1 MLRLGLGWI
10 KKQPK
15 PGDPMRFTVKQ
26 GKERGDEERAEQK
39 YFHVWKCKGTD
50 SNGAK
55 NGRKA

>member
-1 MLRLGLGWI
+1 MI
-10 KKQPK
+10 KKLSK
-15 PGDPMRFTVKQ
+15 PGHSVRFTVKQ
-26 GKERGDEERAEQK
+26 GQERSDEERAEQK